1 MKIAYCTYKAVEPG
15 RELCGEA
22 FLKGRKGGD
31 KVITE
36 NET

>member
-1 MKIAYCTYKAVEPG
+1 MKIACTCEGSESG

-22 FLKGRKGGD
+22 FLKGRKRGD

-36 NET
+36 SET